1 MQRRFF
7 KLTTRETLNPDKPYL
22 YNLMWYKKEGGSVLK
37 ALDADKIASLT
48 VCHSPRPLAY
58 SPYKLSLSLS
68 SEVKYQLGVVDVV
81 PTEKEEGG
89 ATLSVVPGGSE
100 FITFTVVQ
108 TDGKE
113 HVLRSGKVDRVIKW
127 INTLAM
133 VSRLTRSCEI
143 LFDDMLLL
151 LIGLTAGLQRAHP
164 ELDARCARRGQGAP
178 EGDRRPDGRPATPLW
193 QS

>member
-1 MQRRFF
+1 MLQRRFF
-7 KLTTRETLNPDKPYL
+7 KLTTRETLNVDKPYM

-37 ALDADKIASLT
+37 ALDADKIASIT

-58 SPYKLSLSLS
+58 SPYKLSLSLL

-89 ATLSVVPGGSE
+89 ATLSVVPGSE

-108 TDGKE
+108 AGDGGKE
-113 HVLRSGKVDRVIKW
+113 HVLRSVKVDRVIKW

-133 VSRLTRSCEI
+133 VSE
-143 LFDDMLLL
+143 
-151 LIGLTAGLQRAHP
+151 
-164 ELDARCARRGQGAP
+164 
-178 EGDRRPDGRPATPLW
+178 
-193 QS
+193 